1 MCFYAKNKEK
11 NMVDAINGNYGAKS
25 QDLSINWNDLTAT
38 EVLAYEDE
46 GQDVPDAI
54 LAWAQE
60 MAGTENAD
68 QITYEMYEENG
79 ESSSG
84 NAATDLRQELSDS
97 HLSLK
102 AQGKIFIEQSK
113 EKEDLTLQSITEM
126 APLLNIAQEIGTEA
140 EAIGDAAKTQLESI
154 KNQIQAL
161 ISEKNDKPRLLQDR
175 SERGEIQGLQAVAE
189 ALGANAEGQ
198 LQSLDAELDE
208 VDEIVNN
215 GALSSQTS
223 IDFGSE
229 TVAIGNELLGD
240 KGGRNIGIV
249 AGVVGGALTGVGMLL
264 GGLIGGIFGG
274 LFGGKKKVGR
284 EAVEQGTQTMTVGQQ
299 GMQISEQ
306 AADAYGV
313 SIKDVSNS
321 ENDVN
326 NASEG
331 TQTGDGSTGG
341 EELTGGEDATAASSE
356 SVQEGSTE
364 AEIDPTL
371 ADTSITTDPDEILR
385 RKERRGLA

>member
-1 MCFYAKNKEK
+1 
-11 NMVDAINGNYGAKS
+11 MVDAINGNYGAKS

-79 ESSSG
+79 ENSSG

-113 EKEDLTLQSITEM
+113 EKEEITLQSITEM
-126 APLLNIAQEIGTEA
+126 APLLNVAQEIGTEA

-229 TVAIGNELLGD
+229 TVAIGKELLGD
-240 KGGRNIGIV
+240 KSGRNIGIV

-341 EELTGGEDATAASSE
+341 EDLAAGEDATAASSE
-356 SVQEGSTE
+356 SVQEGS
-364 AEIDPTL
+364 AEEVIDPTL

>member
-1 MCFYAKNKEK
+1 
-11 NMVDAINGNYGAKS
+11 MVDAINGNYGAKS

-198 LQSLDAELDE
+198 LQGLDAELDE

-215 GALSSQTS
+215 GAFSSQTS

-356 SVQEGSTE
+356 SVQEGS
-364 AEIDPTL
+364 AEEVIDPTL

>member
-1 MCFYAKNKEK
+1 
-11 NMVDAINGNYGAKS
+11 MVDAINGNYGAKS

-79 ESSSG
+79 ENSSG

-113 EKEDLTLQSITEM
+113 EKEEITLQAITEM
-126 APLLNIAQEIGTEA
+126 APLLNVAQEIGTEA
-140 EAIGDAAKTQLESI
+140 EAIGDAAKTQLEAI

-161 ISEKNDKPRLLQDR
+161 ISEKDDKPKLFQNR

-198 LQSLDAELDE
+198 LQGLDAELDE

-215 GALSSQTS
+215 GAFSSQTS

-313 SIKDVSNS
+313 SIKDVFNS

-356 SVQEGSTE
+356 SVQEGS
-364 AEIDPTL
+364 AEEVIDPTL

>member
-1 MCFYAKNKEK
+1 
-11 NMVDAINGNYGAKS
+11 MVDAINGNYGAKS

-68 QITYEMYEENG
+68 QITYEMYEENV
-79 ESSSG
+79 ENSSG

-113 EKEDLTLQSITEM
+113 EKEDLTLQSITEI

-154 KNQIQAL
+154 KNQIQTL
-161 ISEKNDKPRLLQDR
+161 ISEKDNKPRLLQDR

-198 LQSLDAELDE
+198 LQGLDAELDE

-215 GALSSQTS
+215 GAFSSQTS

-240 KGGRNIGIV
+240 KSGRNIGII

-299 GMQISEQ
+299 GMQISEL

-341 EELTGGEDATAASSE
+341 EDLAAGEDATAASSE

>member
-1 MCFYAKNKEK
+1 
-11 NMVDAINGNYGAKS
+11 MVDAINGNYGAKS

-79 ESSSG
+79 ENSSG

-113 EKEDLTLQSITEM
+113 EKEDLTLQSITEI

-161 ISEKNDKPRLLQDR
+161 ISEKDNKPRLLQDR

-198 LQSLDAELDE
+198 LQGLDAELDE

-215 GALSSQTS
+215 GTFSSQTS

-229 TVAIGNELLGD
+229 TVAIGKELLGD
-240 KGGRNIGIV
+240 KSGRNIGIV
-249 AGVVGGALTGVGMLL
+249 AGVVGGALAGVGMIL

-356 SVQEGSTE
+356 SVQEGS
-364 AEIDPTL
+364 AEEVIDPTL

>member
-1 MCFYAKNKEK
+1 
-11 NMVDAINGNYGAKS
+11 MVDAINGNYGAKS

-79 ESSSG
+79 ENSSG

-102 AQGKIFIEQSK
+102 SQGKIFIEQSK
-113 EKEDLTLQSITEM
+113 EKEEITLQAITEM
-126 APLLNIAQEIGTEA
+126 APLLNVAQEIGTEA
-140 EAIGDAAKTQLESI
+140 EAIGDAAKTQLEAI

-161 ISEKNDKPRLLQDR
+161 ISEKDDKPKLFQNR

-198 LQSLDAELDE
+198 LQGLDAELDE

-215 GALSSQTS
+215 GAFSSQTS

-313 SIKDVSNS
+313 SIKDVFNS

-356 SVQEGSTE
+356 SVQEGS
-364 AEIDPTL
+364 AEEVIDPTL

>member
-1 MCFYAKNKEK
+1 
-11 NMVDAINGNYGAKS
+11 MVDAINGNYGAKS

-79 ESSSG
+79 ENSSG

-102 AQGKIFIEQSK
+102 SQGKIFIEQSK
-113 EKEDLTLQSITEM
+113 EKEEITLQAITEM
-126 APLLNIAQEIGTEA
+126 APLLNVAQEIGTEA
-140 EAIGDAAKTQLESI
+140 EAIGDAAKTQLEAI

-161 ISEKNDKPRLLQDR
+161 ISEKDDKPKMFQNR

-198 LQSLDAELDE
+198 LQGLDAELDE

-215 GALSSQTS
+215 GAFSSQTS

-356 SVQEGSTE
+356 SVQEGS
-364 AEIDPTL
+364 AEEVIDPTL

>member
-1 MCFYAKNKEK
+1 
-11 NMVDAINGNYGAKS
+11 MVDAINGNYGAKS

>member
-1 MCFYAKNKEK
+1 
-11 NMVDAINGNYGAKS
+11 MVDAINGNYGAKS

-79 ESSSG
+79 ENSSG

-113 EKEDLTLQSITEM
+113 EKEEITLQSITEM
-126 APLLNIAQEIGTEA
+126 APLLNVAQEIGTEA
-140 EAIGDAAKTQLESI
+140 EAIGDAAKTQLEAI

-161 ISEKNDKPRLLQDR
+161 ISEKDDKPKLFQNR

-198 LQSLDAELDE
+198 LQGLDAELDE

-215 GALSSQTS
+215 GAFSSQTS

-313 SIKDVSNS
+313 SIKDVFNS

-356 SVQEGSTE
+356 SVQEGS
-364 AEIDPTL
+364 AEEVIDPTL

>member
-1 MCFYAKNKEK
+1 
-11 NMVDAINGNYGAKS
+11 MVDAINGNYGAKS

-79 ESSSG
+79 ENSSG

-102 AQGKIFIEQSK
+102 SQGKIFIEQSK
-113 EKEDLTLQSITEM
+113 EKEEITLQAITEM
-126 APLLNIAQEIGTEA
+126 APLLNVAQEIGTEA
-140 EAIGDAAKTQLESI
+140 EAIGDAAKTQLEAI

-161 ISEKNDKPRLLQDR
+161 ISEKDDKPKLLQNR

-198 LQSLDAELDE
+198 LQGLDAELDE

-215 GALSSQTS
+215 GAFSSQTS

-356 SVQEGSTE
+356 SVQEGS
-364 AEIDPTL
+364 AEEVIDPTL

>member
-1 MCFYAKNKEK
+1 
-11 NMVDAINGNYGAKS
+11 MVDAINGNYGAKS

-38 EVLAYEDE
+38 EVLEYQDE

-79 ESSSG
+79 ENSSG

-113 EKEDLTLQSITEM
+113 EKEEITLQSITEM
-126 APLLNIAQEIGTEA
+126 APLLNVAQEIGTEA
-140 EAIGDAAKTQLESI
+140 EAIGDAAKTQLEAI

-161 ISEKNDKPRLLQDR
+161 ISEKDDKPKLFQNR

-198 LQSLDAELDE
+198 LQGLDAELDE

-215 GALSSQTS
+215 GAFSSQTS

>member
-1 MCFYAKNKEK
+1 
-11 NMVDAINGNYGAKS
+11 MVDAINGNYGAKS

-229 TVAIGNELLGD
+229 TVAIGKELLGD
-240 KGGRNIGIV
+240 KSGRNIGIV
-249 AGVVGGALTGVGMLL
+249 AGVVGGALAGVGMIL

-313 SIKDVSNS
+313 SIKEVSNS

-341 EELTGGEDATAASSE
+341 EDLAAGEDATAASSE

>member
-1 MCFYAKNKEK
+1 
-11 NMVDAINGNYGAKS
+11 MVDAINGNYGAKS

-113 EKEDLTLQSITEM
+113 EKEEITLQSITEM
-126 APLLNIAQEIGTEA
+126 APLLNVAQEIGTEA
-140 EAIGDAAKTQLESI
+140 EAIGDAAKTQLEAI

-161 ISEKNDKPRLLQDR
+161 ISEKDDKPKLLQNR

-198 LQSLDAELDE
+198 LQGLDAELDE

-215 GALSSQTS
+215 GAFSSQTS

-313 SIKDVSNS
+313 SIKDVFNS

-356 SVQEGSTE
+356 SVQEGS
-364 AEIDPTL
+364 AEEVIDPTL

>member
-1 MCFYAKNKEK
+1 
-11 NMVDAINGNYGAKS
+11 MVDAINGNYGAKS

-79 ESSSG
+79 ENSSG

-113 EKEDLTLQSITEM
+113 EKEDLTLQSITEI

-161 ISEKNDKPRLLQDR
+161 ISEKDNKPRLLQDR

-240 KGGRNIGIV
+240 KSGRNIGII

-356 SVQEGSTE
+356 SVQEGS
-364 AEIDPTL
+364 AEEVIDPTL

>member
-1 MCFYAKNKEK
+1 
-11 NMVDAINGNYGAKS
+11 MVDAINGNYGAKS

-79 ESSSG
+79 ENSSG

-198 LQSLDAELDE
+198 LQGLDAELDE

-215 GALSSQTS
+215 GAFSSQTS

-356 SVQEGSTE
+356 SVQEGS
-364 AEIDPTL
+364 AEEVIDPTL

-385 RKERRGLA
+385 RKDVMNLWRQKYFLH

>member
-1 MCFYAKNKEK
+1 
-11 NMVDAINGNYGAKS
+11 MVDAINGNYGAKS

-79 ESSSG
+79 ENSSG

-198 LQSLDAELDE
+198 LQGLDAELDE

-215 GALSSQTS
+215 GAFSSQTS

-356 SVQEGSTE
+356 SVQEGS
-364 AEIDPTL
+364 AEEVIDPTL

>member
-1 MCFYAKNKEK
+1 
-11 NMVDAINGNYGAKS
+11 MVDAINGNYGAKS

-79 ESSSG
+79 ENSSG

-113 EKEDLTLQSITEM
+113 EKEEITLQSITEM
-126 APLLNIAQEIGTEA
+126 APLLNVAQEIGTEA
-140 EAIGDAAKTQLESI
+140 EAIGDAAKTQLEAI

-161 ISEKNDKPRLLQDR
+161 ISEKDDKPKLFQNR

-198 LQSLDAELDE
+198 LQGLDAELDE

-215 GALSSQTS
+215 GAFSSQTS

-341 EELTGGEDATAASSE
+341 EDLAAGEDATAASSE

>member
-1 MCFYAKNKEK
+1 
-11 NMVDAINGNYGAKS
+11 MVDAINGNYGAKS

-356 SVQEGSTE
+356 SVQEGS
-364 AEIDPTL
+364 AEEVIDPTL

>member
-1 MCFYAKNKEK
+1 
-11 NMVDAINGNYGAKS
+11 MVDAINGNYGAKS

-79 ESSSG
+79 ENSSG

-113 EKEDLTLQSITEM
+113 EKEEITLQAITEM
-126 APLLNIAQEIGTEA
+126 APLLNVAQEIGTEA
-140 EAIGDAAKTQLESI
+140 EAIGDAAKTQLEAI

-161 ISEKNDKPRLLQDR
+161 ISEKDDKPKLFQNR

-198 LQSLDAELDE
+198 LQGLDAELDE

-215 GALSSQTS
+215 GAFSSQTS

-356 SVQEGSTE
+356 SVQEGS
-364 AEIDPTL
+364 AEEVIDPTL

>member
-1 MCFYAKNKEK
+1 
-11 NMVDAINGNYGAKS
+11 MVDAINGNYGAKS

-79 ESSSG
+79 ENSSG

-113 EKEDLTLQSITEM
+113 EKEEITLQSITEM
-126 APLLNIAQEIGTEA
+126 APLLNVAQEIGTEA
-140 EAIGDAAKTQLESI
+140 EAIGDAAKTQLEAI

-161 ISEKNDKPRLLQDR
+161 ISEKDDKPKLFQNR

-198 LQSLDAELDE
+198 LQGLDAELDE

-215 GALSSQTS
+215 GAFSSQTS

-356 SVQEGSTE
+356 SVQEGS
-364 AEIDPTL
+364 AEEVIDPTL

>member
-1 MCFYAKNKEK
+1 
-11 NMVDAINGNYGAKS
+11 MVDAINGNYGAKS

-79 ESSSG
+79 ENSSG

-240 KGGRNIGIV
+240 KSGRNIGII

-341 EELTGGEDATAASSE
+341 EDLAAGEDATAASSE